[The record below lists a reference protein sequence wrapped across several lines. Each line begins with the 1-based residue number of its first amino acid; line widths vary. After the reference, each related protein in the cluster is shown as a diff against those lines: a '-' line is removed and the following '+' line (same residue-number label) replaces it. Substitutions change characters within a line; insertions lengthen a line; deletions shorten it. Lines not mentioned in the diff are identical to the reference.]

1 MPPIQVEIRKSRLP
15 TKKYDAV
22 IDGRKTVPFGQR
34 GASDFTLHKDAE
46 RKERYLQRHRV
57 NEDWKDPNTAGFYSR
72 WVTWNKPTLQQ
83 SVSDVNKRFK
93 NMNVKLK
100 V

>member
-1 MPPIQVEIRKSRLP
+1 MPPIQVEIRNSRLP

-22 IDGRKTVPFGQR
+22 INGRKTVSFGQR
-34 GASDFTLHKDAE
+34 GASDYTIHKDAE
-46 RKERYLQRHRV
+46 RKERYLRRHQT
-57 NEDWKDPNTAGFYSR
+57 NEDWTDPTTAGFYSR

-83 SVSDVNKRFK
+83 SVTDVNKKFK
-93 NMNVKLK
+93 KLNMKLR

>member
-46 RKERYLQRHRV
+46 RKERYLQRHRA